1 MNKSFTQLAVAILIS
16 TSLAAC
22 GGGSSQG
29 DGGPPMIVNE
39 DGTSTFDSTQLGTN
53 LASLPIE
60 ALNEAE
66 TASLTYL
73 REEEKLAL
81 DVYTQLDS
89 IWGASIKVFGNIAKS
104 EATHTETVRQLLL
117 RYNLTDP
124 SVNLGSG
131 RFVNA
136 TLQGLYDSLVSQ
148 GTTSLSAA
156 LQVGAAIEEIDIVDI
171 RNALVG
177 IDNQDIRLV
186 YDNLEKGSRNHLRA
200 FVKNLDQQGVTYSP
214 QYLDADAYNAII
226 STPTER

>member
-1 MNKSFTQLAVAILIS
+1 MNKSITQLAAAILIS
-16 TSLAAC
+16 ASLAGC
-22 GGGSSQG
+22 GGGTTQG
-29 DGGPPMIVNE
+29 NGGPPMTVNE
-39 DGTSTFDSTQLGTN
+39 DGTSTFDSTQLGTT
-53 LASLPIE
+53 LANLPIE
-60 ALNEAE
+60 TLNEAE

-89 IWGASIKVFGNIAKS
+89 IWGASIKVFGNISKS
-104 EATHTETVRQLLL
+104 EATHTEAVRQLLL

-148 GTTSLSAA
+148 GTASLSAA
-156 LQVGAAIEEIDIVDI
+156 LQVGAAIEELDILDI
-171 RNALVG
+171 RQALVG

-186 YDNLEKGSRNHLRA
+186 YDNLEKGSRNHLRS
-200 FVKNLDQQGVTYSP
+200 FVKNLDKQGVTYSP
-214 QYLDADAYNAII
+214 IYLSADAYTAIVT
-226 STPTER
+226 TPTER